1 VVEEL
6 NFFQK
11 SLDNLFKL
19 NDIICLNGVG
29 MDLIIFI
36 GALAAFIILHEL
48 GHFLVALWHNVEIEE
63 FGIGFPPR
71 LFTLF
76 RWHGV
81 DFTLNLIP
89 LGGFVRPKG
98 ENDASIEGG
107 LAASPPNVRLGVIL
121 AGPMMNI
128 LIAILL
134 YSITISRIGIPQT
147 NQVIIV
153 DVAPESPAAQAGLQ
167 INDLLI
173 KINQQPIQSIANV
186 QKIVAQ
192 QRGKEITLTIQR
204 DNKFIDVQLI
214 PRLNPPAGQ
223 GAIGIAMSNPSQP
236 INLIQAFPYGTKA
249 VIDQGYLLLTLPFK
263 LLSGNAPSEEMR
275 VVGFK
280 GMYDIYQGVRDMDAT
295 QNRTAGLGV
304 MAFFAMIS
312 ASLGILNLLPIP
324 ALDGGRIL
332 FILPELILNKRIPS
346 QFENAVHLVGFML
359 LLVIL
364 LYVNLQDFINP
375 INLNQTLSSY
385 PTSTPLP

>member
-1 VVEEL
+1 
-6 NFFQK
+6 
-11 SLDNLFKL
+11 
-19 NDIICLNGVG
+19 

-98 ENDASIEGG
+98 ENDPSIEGG
-107 LAASPPNVRLGVIL
+107 LAASPPNIRLGVIL
-121 AGPMMNI
+121 AGPLMNI

-134 YSITISRIGIPQT
+134 YSITISRMGIPQT

-153 DVAPESPAAQAGLQ
+153 DVAPDSPAAQAGIQ
-167 INDLLI
+167 TNDLLI
-173 KINQQPIQSIANV
+173 KINQQPIQNIANV

-204 DNKFIDVQLI
+204 DNKFIDLQLV
-214 PRLNPPAGQ
+214 PRLNPPPGQ
-223 GAIGIAMSNPSQP
+223 GAIGIAMSNPTQP
-236 INLIQAFPYGTKA
+236 INLIQAFPYGVKA
-249 VIDQGYLLLTLPFK
+249 VIDQGYLLFTMPIK
-263 LLSGNAPSEEMR
+263 LISGHAPSEEMR

-332 FILPELILNKRIPS
+332 FIIPELILNKRIPS
-346 QFENAVHLVGFML
+346 QFENAVHLIGFML
-359 LLVIL
+359 LLVL
-364 LYVNLQDFINP
+364 LFYVNLQDFINP